1 MPETDPKNLNY
12 VITPIME
19 AIFFCGGKSELRNY
33 VITPITEEI
42 FFAVENLNY
51 LITPITEEI
60 FFGGG
65 NELRNYNLNYVIT
78 LGLRIFQ
85 ANTPITQ
92 LRNYTVTKNSKP
104 STCLASGDT
113 K

>member
-12 VITPIME
+12 VITPITE

-33 VITPITEEI
+33 VITPITGAI
-42 FFAVENLNY
+42 Y
-51 LITPITEEI
+51 
-60 FFGGG
+60 FGGG
-65 NELRNYNLNYVIT
+65 NELCNYNLNYVIT

-92 LRNYTVTKNSKP
+92 LRNYTVTKNPKP
-104 STCLASGDT
+104 STCLASGAT
-113 K
+113 LTR